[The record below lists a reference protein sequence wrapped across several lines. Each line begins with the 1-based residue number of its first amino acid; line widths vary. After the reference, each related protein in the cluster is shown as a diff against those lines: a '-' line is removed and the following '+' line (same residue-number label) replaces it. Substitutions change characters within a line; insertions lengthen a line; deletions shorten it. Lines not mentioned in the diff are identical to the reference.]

1 MQFVASF
8 QKPNLS
14 LAMVA
19 AIAMCLVIGC
29 SKPSGPDLGYVEG
42 DVTLDGKPLDGAEVQ
57 FEPSDARPSVAFTD
71 ENGHYVLKFTG
82 SRDGATVGTHTVR
95 ILSARGSS
103 GGEGDGPLVK
113 ARPELLPAKYH
124 VNSQLTANVQSGNNT
139 IDFDLQSK

>member
-1 MQFVASF
+1 MQFISF
-8 QKPNLS
+8 SSKPNAS
-14 LAMVA
+14 LAMMA
-19 AIAMCLVIGC
+19 AMALCLVMGC
-29 SKPSGPDLGYVEG
+29 SQNSGPELGYVEG
-42 DVTLDGKPLDGAEVQ
+42 NVTLDGNPLDGAEVQ
-57 FEPSDARPSVAFTD
+57 FEPEDARPSVAFTD

-82 SRDGATVGTHTVR
+82 SRDGATLGTHTVR

-124 VNSQLTANVQSGNNT
+124 VKSTLTADVQSGNNT

>member
-1 MQFVASF
+1 MQFIASLKNPNTSLTLLAVVA
-8 QKPNLS
+8 LC
-14 LAMVA
+14 LAMGCAQA
-19 AIAMCLVIGC
+19 A
-29 SKPSGPDLGYVEG
+29 GPELGYVEG
-42 DVTLDGKPLDGAEVQ
+42 NVTLDGKPLDGAEVQ
-57 FEPSDARPSVAFTD
+57 FEPSDSRPSVAFTD

-124 VNSQLTANVQSGNNT
+124 EKSTLTADVQSGNNT

>member
-1 MQFVASF
+1 MKLIASIN
-8 QKPNLS
+8 KPNAS
-14 LAMVA
+14 LALLTAVA
-19 AIAMCLVIGC
+19 LCLVMGC
-29 SKPSGPDLGYVEG
+29 SKAAGPELGYVEG
-42 DVTLDGKPLDGAEVQ
+42 NVTLDGKPLDGAEVQ
-57 FEPSDARPSVAFTD
+57 FEPSDSRPSVAFTD

-82 SRDGATVGTHTVR
+82 SRNGATVGTHVVR

-124 VNSQLTANVQSGNNT
+124 DKSTLTADVQSGNNT